1 MKFVSM
7 EEMTKAERK
16 KENANMPALSSSS
29 DNGGPRY
36 PYGLELQLEKASI
49 EKLGLDFNKTSV
61 GDEIDI
67 SCKGRVTR
75 LSSNE
80 RSGGGPEKSMSIQI
94 TDMAIDFDDELDWDT
109 GPKKATEIL
118 KKREK

>member
-7 EEMTKAERK
+7 EMTKAERK
-16 KENANMPALSSSS
+16 KESTNNMPAIDGAQNS
-29 DNGGPRY
+29 GPRY
-36 PYGLELQLEKASI
+36 PYGLELSLEKSSI

-94 TDMAIDFDDELDWDT
+94 TDMAIDPSDELDWETSRD
-109 GPKKATEIL
+109 KATEIM
-118 KKREK
+118 KKKENR

>member
-7 EEMTKAERK
+7 EMTKAERK
-16 KENANMPALSSSS
+16 KESTNNMPAIDGAQNS
-29 DNGGPRY
+29 GPRY
-36 PYGLELQLEKASI
+36 PYGLELSLEKSSI
-49 EKLGLDFNKTSV
+49 EKLGLDFNKISV

-118 KKREK
+118 KKRER